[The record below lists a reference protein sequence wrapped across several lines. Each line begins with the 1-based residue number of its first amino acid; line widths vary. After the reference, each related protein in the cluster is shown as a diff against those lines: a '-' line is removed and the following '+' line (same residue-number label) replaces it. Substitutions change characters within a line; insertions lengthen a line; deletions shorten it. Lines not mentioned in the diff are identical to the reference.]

1 MKNSILLRNI
11 LFAALLLQSSVCCFE
26 SRGAAWDVDLSFN
39 GGSGVNGPIQAV
51 AVQPDG
57 KAIICGWF
65 TTVQGHM
72 RNGIARLDLDGTG
85 DPTFNPTAAGT
96 WPVSS
101 LALQPDGK
109 VLVGNTRVVRLH
121 ADGSWDNSFT
131 NILDEQIGEYGPIV
145 YAIAVQPDRKVLIGG
160 YFSYVNGTL
169 HPNIARLNA
178 DGTLDGSFT
187 PPASVVEAHT
197 LVLQPDG
204 KVLVGGVFDH
214 QGIFRQTLFRLNANG
229 SLDNSFNPTEA
240 PVYSL
245 ALQPD
250 GKVILGGAFFDIQ
263 GTNRAYIAR
272 LNSSG
277 SVDPSFNQAT
287 NFPTVPSSLV
297 LQPDGKLIACGMIA
311 YSNVVL
317 RLHADGSLDNSF
329 EVTAAPAGGNF
340 AFITLQP
347 DGRIL
352 IAGDFVTF
360 RGVTRNRIARLNANG
375 SVDESYARGLGVNSS
390 VSSVLSLPNGQ
401 TFISGSFTTVS
412 AMNRVGMARLHADG
426 SGDSGF
432 DSGIYAGH
440 HNRIAAQPD
449 GRILWAG
456 FGIGRV
462 NANGTPDPTFNPDLG
477 PLPPTGDYFTASSIA
492 VQPDGKI
499 LIAGAATGYRCD
511 EFENCG
517 YISTPFFRRFNI
529 DGTRDPSFNA
539 GTNIDGGKIVI
550 QPDGKVLIS
559 GRFFINSNLYRL
571 IRLHSNGTL
580 DNTFTPVSSAGLISA
595 LLLQP
600 DGKIFIAGDF
610 VTVNGT
616 NRRRVARL
624 HANGSLDTS
633 FSSGTGPDGP
643 VYAGALQGDGKVI
656 IGGSFLTVNNTNRRC
671 LARFNTNGSV
681 DNDFNVSI
689 GSVYPDYGPVVQAIT
704 IRPDG
709 SIMIGGG
716 FLTVNGVLRPNI
728 ARLYGD
734 AVVAPS
740 LNIVRSNA
748 FATVSWP
755 MTAINFQLQESTNL
769 SLLNG
774 WSSVTV
780 PRSTNNSVISVTP
793 ATTGSRKFFR
803 LIAP

>member
-1 MKNSILLRNI
+1 MKNSILVRNI
-11 LFAALLLQSSVCCFE
+11 LFAGLLLQSSFCCFKL
-26 SRGAAWDVDLSFN
+26 RGAAGDVDLSFN

-57 KAIICGWF
+57 KAIIGGWF
-65 TTVQGHM
+65 TTVEGHM
-72 RNGIARLDLDGTG
+72 RNGVARLNLDGTG
-85 DPTFNPTAAGT
+85 DATFHPTAAGT
-96 WPVSS
+96 WPASS
-101 LALQPDGK
+101 VALQPDGR
-109 VLVGNTRVVRLH
+109 VLVGGTRVVRLH

-131 NILDEQIGEYGPIV
+131 NILDEEIGEYGPIV

-169 HPNIARLNA
+169 HRHIARLNA
-178 DGTLDGSFT
+178 DGSLDGSFT
-187 PPASVVEAHT
+187 PPVSVIEAHI

-214 QGIFRQTLFRLNANG
+214 QGIFREILFRLNSNG
-229 SLDNSFNPTEA
+229 SLDNSFNPIEV
-240 PVYSL
+240 PIYSV

-263 GTNRAYIAR
+263 GMDRAYIAR
-272 LNSSG
+272 LNSNG
-277 SVDPSFNQAT
+277 SVDASFNQAT
-287 NFPTVPSSLV
+287 NFPAVPSSLV
-297 LQPDGKLIACGMIA
+297 LQPDGKVIACGIVG

-317 RLHADGSLDNSF
+317 RLHADGSVDNSF
-329 EVTAAPAGGNF
+329 EVTAAPAEGNF
-340 AFITLQP
+340 AQVTLQP

-352 IAGDFVTF
+352 IAGDLVRF
-360 RGVTRNRIARLNANG
+360 RGVTRNHIARLNANG
-375 SVDESYARGLGVNSS
+375 SVDESYARGLGVNSG

-401 TFISGSFTTVS
+401 TFISGAFTTVR
-412 AMNRVGMARLHADG
+412 AINRVGMARLNADG

-499 LIAGAATGYRCD
+499 LMAGAATGYRCD

-517 YISTPFFRRFNI
+517 YISTPFFRRFNV
-529 DGTRDPSFNA
+529 DGSRDTSFNA
-539 GTNIDGGKIVI
+539 GTNIEGGKIVI
-550 QPDGKVLIS
+550 QPDGKVLFT
-559 GRFFINSNLYRL
+559 GRFFINSNLYHL
-571 IRLHSNGTL
+571 IRLHPNGTL
-580 DNTFTPVSSAGLISA
+580 DNTFTPVSAVLISV
-595 LLLQP
+595 LLLQS

-633 FSSGTGPDGP
+633 FSSGTGPDAP

-656 IGGSFLTVNNTNRRC
+656 IGGSFWTVNNTNRRC
-671 LARFNTNGSV
+671 LARLNTNGTV

-689 GSVYPDYGPVVQAIT
+689 GSVYPDYGPVVNAIT

-734 AVVAPS
+734 AVVVPS
-740 LNIVRSNA
+740 LNIVRSDA
-748 FATVSWP
+748 LAIVSWP
-755 MTAINFQLQESTNL
+755 ITAMNFQLQENTNV
-769 SLLNG
+769 SFANG
-774 WSSVTV
+774 WSSVAA
-780 PRSTNNSVISVTP
+780 PRWTNNSFISVALPTS
-793 ATTGSRKFFR
+793 GNRKFFR
-803 LIAP
+803 LRSL